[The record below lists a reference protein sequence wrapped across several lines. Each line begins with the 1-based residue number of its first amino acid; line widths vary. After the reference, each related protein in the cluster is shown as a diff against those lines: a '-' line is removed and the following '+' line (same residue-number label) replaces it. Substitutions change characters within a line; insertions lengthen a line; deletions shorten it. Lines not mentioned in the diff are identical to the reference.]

1 MGARMYT
8 LHYFP
13 GNASLMP
20 HMLLRELDVP
30 FELAPVD
37 RAREGHKSA
46 EYLKLNPTARIPLLV
61 HDGKPIYETAAIS
74 LYLADNHPE
83 AGLAPRLGDA
93 ARGDYLKWMVL
104 FTNAFQSQF
113 RAWFYAHEFVDNPA
127 YVDSVK
133 AATAGRIETSFG
145 HIAKHL
151 DENTWLLG
159 DTFSAADLYLFM
171 FIRWGRVLPN
181 PPKNTPSLRRYAE
194 AVAARPAVQKTFAV
208 EGLAAP
214 FF

>member
-1 MGARMYT
+1 MYT

-13 GNASLMP
+13 ANASMMP
-20 HMLLRELDVP
+20 HMLLRELGVP
-30 FELAPVD
+30 FDLVLID
-37 RAREGHKSA
+37 RANNGQKSS
-46 EYLKLNPTARIPLLV
+46 EYLKLNPTGRIPLLV

-83 AGLAPRLGDA
+83 KRLAPRVGDPN
-93 ARGDYLKWMVL
+93 RGDYLKWMVL
-104 FTNAFQSQF
+104 FTNAFQSEF

-127 YVDSVK
+127 YAESVK
-133 AATAGRIETSFG
+133 AATAARIAATYGRLAE
-145 HIAKHL
+145 HL
-151 DENTWLLG
+151 ANNRWLLG

-181 PPKNTPSLRRYAE
+181 PPRSHDVLRRYAE
-194 AVAARPAVQKTFAV
+194 AVAARPAVIKTFEV
-208 EGLAAP
+208 EGVPAP

>member
-1 MGARMYT
+1 MYT

-13 GNASLMP
+13 ANASLMP
-20 HMLLRELDVP
+20 HMLLRELGVP
-30 FELAPVD
+30 FELVLID
-37 RAREGHKSA
+37 RAKEGHKSA
-46 EYLKLNPTARIPLLV
+46 KYLKLNPTGRIPLLV

-83 AGLAPRLGDA
+83 AGLAPRVGDA
-93 ARGDYLKWMVL
+93 DRGDYLKWMVL
-104 FTNAFQSQF
+104 FTNAFQSEF

-133 AATAGRIETSFG
+133 AATAGRIAATYSLLAE
-145 HIAKHL
+145 HL
-151 DENTWLLG
+151 AGNRWLLG
-159 DTFSAADLYLFM
+159 EKFSAADLYLFM

-181 PPKNTPSLRRYAE
+181 PPKTHGVLRRYAE
-194 AVAARPAVQKTFAV
+194 AIAARPAVIKSFEV
-208 EGLAAP
+208 EGVPAP

>member
-1 MGARMYT
+1 MYQ

-20 HMLLRELDVP
+20 HMLLRELGVP
-30 FELAPVD
+30 FELALID
-37 RAREGHKSA
+37 RAKEGHKSA
-46 EYLKLNPTARIPLLV
+46 EYLRMNPTGRIPLLL

-74 LYLADNHPE
+74 LYLADNHPA
-83 AGLAPRLGDA
+83 AGLAPGVSDA
-93 ARGDYLKWMVL
+93 DRGDYLKWMVL

-127 YVDSVK
+127 YVESVK
-133 AATAGRIETSFG
+133 AATAARVTASFSHVAG
-145 HIAKHL
+145 HLAS
-151 DENTWLLG
+151 NQWLLG
-159 DTFSAADLYLFM
+159 GKFSAADLYLFM

-181 PPKNTPSLRRYAE
+181 PPKNNDVLRRYAE
-194 AVAARPAVQKTFAV
+194 AVAARPAVRKAFEV

-214 FF
+214 YF